1 MKGYKKAQTRI
12 SGYQDSGINV
22 EILDQIDDEPFIK
35 VQQNENNNSF
45 TVSTRSLQPSMNS
58 A

>member
-35 VQQNENNNSF
+35 V
-45 TVSTRSLQPSMNS
+45 
-58 A
+58 